1 MTPLKVLL
9 VAGALCASVAAQAQ
23 SYVWQVSD
31 GTHQLLVGGTIHMLK
46 PSDYPLPAE
55 YRAAVAAADTLVFE
69 TDMDVVQK
77 PAFSRQLQ
85 QAMMLPK
92 GSNLQD
98 QLDSKTW
105 ARLSAYSAR
114 KGVPLAPMQAF
125 QPAFVA
131 LALTM
136 IEGQRLGFGDGID
149 QHYTAQAKAQG
160 KATAVLETPQ
170 EQLGFIVG
178 MTELEPN
185 VLINAALDDLAQMAE
200 MFKTMTAQW
209 CEGDADA
216 LFELMGQPMRD
227 KSPQLYNL
235 LLTERNKNWLPHF
248 KQMLATPEVE
258 FVLVGALHLAG
269 PDSVLELLQKEGLS
283 VSRYQ
288 LP

>member
-9 VAGALCASVAAQAQ
+9 VAGALCASVAAQAH

-31 GTHQLLVGGTIHMLK
+31 GTHQLLVGGTVHMLK
-46 PSDYPLPAE
+46 PSDYPLPPE

-69 TDMDVVQK
+69 TDMKVVQE

-92 GSNLQD
+92 GRHLQD
-98 QLDSKTW
+98 TLDDKTW

-136 IEGQRLGFGDGID
+136 IEGRRLGFGDGVD
-149 QHYTAQAKAQG
+149 QHYTAQTQAQG
-160 KATAVLETPQ
+160 KATSVLETPQ
-170 EQLGFIVG
+170 EQLDFMLS
-178 MTELEPN
+178 MTDLEPN
-185 VLINAALDDLAQMAE
+185 LLMNATLDDLAQMGD
-200 MFKTMTAQW
+200 MFETMIAQW
-209 CEGDADA
+209 REGDADA
-216 LFELMGQPMRD
+216 LFGLMGKPMRD
-227 KSPQLYNL
+227 KLPQLYDL

-248 KQMLATPEVE
+248 RQMLATPEVE

-269 PDSVLELLQKEGLS
+269 PDSVLKLLQKEGLT